1 MRNIMSEKV
10 ICMDRV
16 ARYWEMLVKVMREQ
30 ERLQKLIP
38 QAGVESILIV
48 DPDQRVVHLL
58 DVGWRNRKR
67 VNDTYIQARIKD
79 GKIWIEDDGTERGIA
94 NDLVAA
100 GVPKSDIVLAF
111 YAPEERR
118 FGEFAVG

>member
-1 MRNIMSEKV
+1 
-10 ICMDRV
+10 MDRV
-16 ARYWEMLVKVMREQ
+16 ARYWELLLKVMREHA
-30 ERLQKLIP
+30 RLQKLAP
-38 QAGVESILIV
+38 EPGVDSILSV
-48 DPDQRVVHLL
+48 DPDQRMVQLL
-58 DVGWRNRKR
+58 DIGWRNSKR

-79 GKIWIEDDGTERGIA
+79 GKIWIEDDGTEEGIA

-111 YAPEERR
+111 HAPGERR